1 MYALYLCCP
10 SAVLQACSTVNLDA
24 DVVEATR
31 LTTGCKQASHLTSL
45 CFGLQRD
52 AIGPT
57 VKLDDDGF
65 PDISSLHLGVD
76 DQEALR
82 YEGLQAA
89 ARERQQRQAEQQQQ
103 QQQQASSSTA
113 RTPFADA
120 RPQQD
125 DRYYLLLHVAP
136 MAQEQ
141 SRFLL
146 RRSCFLSC
154 RCLLMVW

>member
-1 MYALYLCCP
+1 M
-10 SAVLQACSTVNLDA
+10 
-24 DVVEATR
+24 
-31 LTTGCKQASHLTSL
+31 LTSL
-45 CFGLQRD
+45 CSDLQRD

-89 ARERQQRQAEQQQQ
+89 ARERRQRQAEQQQ

-136 MAQEQ
+136 ME
-141 SRFLL
+141 
-146 RRSCFLSC
+146 
-154 RCLLMVW
+154 